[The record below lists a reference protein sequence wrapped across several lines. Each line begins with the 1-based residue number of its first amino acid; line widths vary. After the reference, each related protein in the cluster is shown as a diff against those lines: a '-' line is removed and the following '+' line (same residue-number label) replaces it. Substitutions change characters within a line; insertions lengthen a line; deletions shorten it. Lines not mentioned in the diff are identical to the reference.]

1 MIMQM
6 KEYTNELYHHGV
18 KGMKWG
24 VRKDRKATSKGRVN
38 GTVTDKNG
46 KKHEYTTIN
55 IKSPKRGGF
64 KSFEELERWG
74 YKEENKIH
82 DDYFNRKIS
91 KKQLENRLER
101 LTVMQGRELQ
111 KLKQKES
118 AKRGAEFINTHQHRF
133 MDMSILQ
140 ANQFAMEQAT
150 RASIN
155 ASLQAASLS
164 ASGGMNPFMFGMM

>member
-1 MIMQM
+1 MQTE
-6 KEYTNELYHHGV
+6 KYTNELYHHGV

-24 VRKDRKATSKGRVN
+24 VRKDRKSTSNGRVN

-74 YKEENKIH
+74 FKTEDKIR
-82 DDYFNRKIS
+82 DDYLNRKIS
-91 KKQLENRLER
+91 KKQLENRLES
-101 LTVMQGRELQ
+101 LAVIQGRELQ
-111 KLKQKES
+111 KLKQKDLI
-118 AKRGAEFINTHQHRF
+118 KKGKTFINNNRHLL
-133 MDMSILQ
+133 DMSIQQ
-140 ANQFAMEQAT
+140 ANQFAMQEAT

-164 ASGGMNPFMFGMM
+164 ASGGTNPFMFGMM